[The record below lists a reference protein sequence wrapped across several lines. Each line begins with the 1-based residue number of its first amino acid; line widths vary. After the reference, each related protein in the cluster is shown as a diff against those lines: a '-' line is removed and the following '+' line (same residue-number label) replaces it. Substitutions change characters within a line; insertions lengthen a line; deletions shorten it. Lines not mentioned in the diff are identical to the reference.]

1 MPTGIITGAS
11 RGLGLALARSLATD
25 GWRVVID
32 GRDAAVLRRAAEG
45 IGGDVTAIA
54 GDVAH
59 RVHRR
64 ELVEAAGARIDL
76 LVNNASS
83 LGLTPLRPLAATPL
97 EAVAR
102 VFAVNVLAPLELAQ
116 LVLPR
121 MPDGGVIVNLSSD
134 AAVEAYE
141 HWGPYGSSKAALDHL
156 SAILAA
162 EQPALRIH
170 AVDPGD
176 MATQMH
182 ADALPEDDLS
192 ALAGPDDVVPAL
204 RVLIDGGRPS
214 GRHRAGDLVEAA
226 A

>member
-11 RGLGLALARSLATD
+11 RGLGLELARSLAAD
-25 GWRVVID
+25 GWRLVVD
-32 GRDAAVLRRAAEG
+32 GRDAAALRRAAAG

-64 ELVEAAGARIDL
+64 ELVEAAGPRIDL

-97 EAVAR
+97 EAVTR
-102 VFAVNVLAPLELAQ
+102 VYAVNVFAPLELVQ
-116 LVLPR
+116 LALPR
-121 MPDGGVIVNLSSD
+121 MADGATILNLSSD
-134 AAVEAYE
+134 AAVEAYAG
-141 HWGPYGSSKAALDHL
+141 WGAYGSSKAALDHL

-162 EQPALRIH
+162 EHPALRVH

-182 ADALPEDDLS
+182 ADALPDDDLS
-192 ALAGPDDVVPAL
+192 ALPAPEQVVPAL
-204 RVLIDGGRPS
+204 RALIDGGRSS
-214 GRHRAGDLVEAA
+214 GRHRAGELVPA
-226 A
+226 

>member
-11 RGLGLALARSLATD
+11 RGLGLALARSLAAD

-64 ELVEAAGARIDL
+64 ELVEAAGGRIDL

-192 ALAGPDDVVPAL
+192 ALASPEDVVPAL
-204 RVLIDGGRPS
+204 RALIDGGRPS